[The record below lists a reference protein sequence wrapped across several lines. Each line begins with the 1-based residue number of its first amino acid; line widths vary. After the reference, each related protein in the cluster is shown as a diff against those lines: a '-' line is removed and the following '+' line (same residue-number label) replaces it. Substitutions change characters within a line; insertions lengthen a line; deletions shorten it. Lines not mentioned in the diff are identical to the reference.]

1 LKYTLHFAPQIKKDL
16 KKLSK
21 EIQKFILD
29 SLENF
34 VNNYSDNYEIELM
47 KTGKIKKLKG
57 EWSGFYRLK
66 LRSFRVIYKKEV
78 DKLII
83 LVVRI
88 RHRKEV
94 Y

>member
-1 LKYTLHFAPQIKKDL
+1 MKYTLHFAPQIKKDL